1 MTTVDRILARR
12 LGKRRGAMAA
22 ELAVLV
28 MFVYVPLVF
37 GAIYIGWLAVGRQ
50 RVLEANHYALLI
62 EGDQSEPLAV
72 RGEVSDEL
80 FREFTGDVRVEEG
93 DADQPDIPAPDE
105 IRKLFEKWT
114 EKTYYA
120 KKNVSAHGWFEL
132 VGSRVVYREVIR
144 VTYDEGWHMDP
155 EGHIVEGYRLL
166 DDQIPERITD
176 LLVDYIRRRRA
187 KSQYVHRWYNDRDR
201 VVAGDQDVEGWNL
214 KVPTD
219 QRFDTDP
226 WRPECAVRWTKRRM
240 ARDQSPPG
248 ASLRLEVQC
257 PLTLPNPE
265 PSFDYWHPCEGTEQ
279 SQQEDLPGPVEG
291 L

>member
-1 MTTVDRILARR
+1 MTTVERVLARR

-28 MFVYVPLVF
+28 MFVYVPLVL

-50 RVLEANHYALLI
+50 RVHEANHYALLI
-62 EGDQSEPLAV
+62 EGDQSEPLPV
-72 RGEVSDEL
+72 RGEVTTEL
-80 FREFTGDVRVEEG
+80 FPEFTGDVAVEEG

-105 IRKLFEKWT
+105 IRRLYEKWT

-132 VGSRVVYREVIR
+132 VGNRVVYRETIR

-155 EGHIVEGYRLL
+155 EGHIVEGYGLL

-176 LLVDYIRRRRA
+176 MLVDYMRRRKA
-187 KSQYVHRWYNDRDR
+187 HSVYAHKWYNDRDR
-201 VVAGDQDVEGWNL
+201 VVAGDDDVRGWNL
-214 KVPTD
+214 SVPNDERATTD
-219 QRFDTDP
+219 Q
-226 WRPECAVRWTKRRM
+226 WHPECGVRWTKQRM

-257 PLTLPNPE
+257 PLSLPPPE
-265 PSFDYWHPCEGTEQ
+265 PDADFWHPCEGTEQ
-279 SQQEDLPGPVEG
+279 GQQEELPGPVEG